1 MSRTPET
8 AASPAVETTAA
19 PAAFAAPLAKI
30 LVVDDDERTALAVS
44 TVLEELNQT
53 LVVAGSGEEALRHLL
68 HDDFAV
74 ILLDLHM
81 PGMDGYETAE
91 MIRARKKTRN
101 IPIIFLTAVFRDDS
115 HLLQAY
121 SAGAVDL
128 VFKPVDPFILKSKVS
143 VFVDLYLK
151 QAEIKREAEL
161 RHRLQEENFRVI
173 SEKHS
178 AEATLNRVRERQAA
192 ILETLPLC
200 FHSRSTEPP
209 YAAQFVSGNV
219 EKITG
224 FAAER
229 FLEDPSFGI
238 GLVHQDDVARV
249 HIALERAA
257 STGSYSCEFRCKCAG
272 GSYRVLLDQGV
283 LAPAEDGRSREF
295 FGAMLDIT
303 ERRELEEQLAQA
315 QKMETVGQLTGGI
328 AHDFNNLLTIIF
340 GNLEFLR
347 RDVKAN
353 TKAERQLSAMRYA
366 AERGRTLTSQLLAFS
381 RRQLLIPKTLDIN
394 GLVES
399 FLPLVRRAVG
409 ESINVNAVLAPEPAI
424 CDVDSAQLESA
435 LLNLAI
441 NARDACANGGTLTI
455 AVSRI
460 RNAAALVERQSEAR
474 PGPWIL
480 ITVRDSGDGIPPDL
494 LSRVFEPFFTTKQPG
509 QGSGLGLS
517 QVYGFVRQSDGFITV
532 DSEIGQGTEFAI
544 YLPLSEKSVAPAQS
558 SATSLPVAAAATA
571 KTILLVEDDSAL
583 QALSTEML
591 LDLGY
596 SVVTASD
603 AHGALEILKRDP
615 GVDLVFSD
623 VIMPGGK
630 SGINLAADAVKLR
643 PDLKILLTSG
653 YTGESLDRHNAA
665 DISLPFIAKP
675 FTQTELAKQLQNLL
689 SK

>member
-1 MSRTPET
+1 MSMIPESAT
-8 AASPAVETTAA
+8 AADADTAPT
-19 PAAFAAPLAKI
+19 PAALAAPLAKI
-30 LVVDDDERTALAVS
+30 LIVDDDERTALAVS

-53 LVVAGSGEEALRHLL
+53 LVVASSGEEALRHLL
-68 HDDFAV
+68 QDDFAV

-91 MIRARKKTRN
+91 MIRARKKTRG

-121 SAGAVDL
+121 STGAVDL
-128 VFKPVDPFILKSKVS
+128 VFKPVDPFILKSKVA
-143 VFVDLYLK
+143 VFVELYLK
-151 QAEIKREAEL
+151 QAEIRHEAEL

-178 AEATLNRVRERQAA
+178 AEATLSRIKERQAA

-200 FHSRSTEPP
+200 FHSRSIEPP
-209 YAAQFVSGNV
+209 FAPQFVSSNV

-224 FAAER
+224 FSAER
-229 FLEDPSFGI
+229 FLDDPSFGL
-238 GLVHQDDVARV
+238 GLVHHDDVGRV
-249 HIALERAA
+249 HSVLERAA
-257 STGSYSCEFRCKCAG
+257 LTGSYSCEFRCKCAD

-283 LAPAEDGRSREF
+283 LAPAEDGRGPEF

-303 ERRELEEQLAQA
+303 ERRQLEEQLAQS

-347 RDVKAN
+347 RDAKPN

-366 AERGRTLTSQLLAFS
+366 AERGRNLTSQLLAFS
-381 RRQLLIPKTLDIN
+381 RRQLLMPKTLDIN
-394 GLVES
+394 QLIEN

-424 CDVDSAQLESA
+424 CDVDSAQLEAA

-441 NARDACANGGTLTI
+441 NARDACVDGGTLTI

-460 RNAAALVERQSEAR
+460 QYAAALLERQSDAKA
-474 PGPWIL
+474 GPWIL
-480 ITVRDSGDGIPPDL
+480 ITVRDSGSGISPDIL
-494 LSRVFEPFFTTKQPG
+494 ARVFEPFFTTKQPG

-517 QVYGFVRQSDGFITV
+517 QVYGFVRQSDGYITV
-532 DSEIGQGTEFAI
+532 DSELGQGTEFAI
-544 YLPLSEKSVAPAQS
+544 YLPFSEKALSPVQSNTAPQ
-558 SATSLPVAAAATA
+558 PAAAAPSA

-596 SVVTASD
+596 SVITASD
-603 AHGALEILKRDP
+603 AAGALEILKRDP
-615 GVDLVFSD
+615 AVDLVFSD

-643 PDLKILLTSG
+643 PDLKVLLTSG
-653 YTGESLDRHNAA
+653 YTGESLNRHNAA

-675 FTQTELAKQLQNLL
+675 FTQMELASQLQRLL
-689 SK
+689 AK

>member
-1 MSRTPET
+1 MNMTPESAT
-8 AASPAVETTAA
+8 AADAGTARAPETLA
-19 PAAFAAPLAKI
+19 PPLAKI
-30 LVVDDDERTALAVS
+30 LIVDDDERTALAVS
-44 TVLEELNQT
+44 TVLEELHQT
-53 LVVAGSGEEALRHLL
+53 LVVANSGEEALRHLL
-68 HDDFAV
+68 QDDFAV

-91 MIRARKKTRN
+91 MIRARKKTRG

-143 VFVDLYLK
+143 VFVELYLK
-151 QAEIKREAEL
+151 QAEIRREAEL

-178 AEATLNRVRERQAA
+178 AEATLSRIRERQAA

-200 FHSRSTEPP
+200 FHSRSIEPP
-209 YAAQFVSGNV
+209 FAPQFVSSNV

-224 FAAER
+224 FSAGR
-229 FLEDPSFGI
+229 FLEDPSFGL
-238 GLVHQDDVARV
+238 GLVHYDDVGRV
-249 HIALERAA
+249 HSVLERAA
-257 STGSYSCEFRCKCAG
+257 LTGSYSCEFRCKCAD

-283 LAPAEDGRSREF
+283 LAPAEDGRGREF

-303 ERRELEEQLAQA
+303 ERRQLEEQLAQS

-347 RDVKAN
+347 RDAKPN

-381 RRQLLIPKTLDIN
+381 RRQLLVPKTLDIN
-394 GLVES
+394 GLIEA

-424 CDVDSAQLESA
+424 CDVDSAQLEAA
-435 LLNLAI
+435 LLNLA
-441 NARDACANGGTLTI
+441 LTI

-460 RNAAALVERQSEAR
+460 QHAAALLERQSDAKA
-474 PGPWIL
+474 GPWIL
-480 ITVRDSGDGIPPDL
+480 ITVRDSGSGIPPDIL
-494 LSRVFEPFFTTKQPG
+494 ARVFEPFFTTKQPG

-517 QVYGFVRQSDGFITV
+517 QVYGFVRQSEGYITV
-532 DSEIGQGTEFAI
+532 DSELGQGTEFAI
-544 YLPLSEKSVAPAQS
+544 YLPFSEKTLSPVQS
-558 SATSLPVAAAATA
+558 STAAQPAAAAPSA
-571 KTILLVEDDSAL
+571 RTILLVEDDSAL

-596 SVVTASD
+596 SVITASD
-603 AHGALEILKRDP
+603 ANGALEILKRDP
-615 GVDLVFSD
+615 AVDLVFSD

-643 PDLKILLTSG
+643 PDLKVLLTSG
-653 YTGESLDRHNAA
+653 YTGESLNRHNAA

-675 FTQTELAKQLQNLL
+675 FTQAELARQLKNLL
-689 SK
+689 AT

>member
-1 MSRTPET
+1 MSMTPET
-8 AASPAVETTAA
+8 AASPVAQTTTA
-19 PAAFAAPLAKI
+19 PGAFAAPLAKI

-53 LVVAGSGEEALRHLL
+53 LVVASSGEEALRHLL
-68 HDDFAV
+68 QDDFAV

-91 MIRARKKTRN
+91 MIRARKKTRS

-178 AEATLNRVRERQAA
+178 TEATLNRVRERQAA

-200 FHSRSTEPP
+200 FHSRSIEPP
-209 YAAQFVSGNV
+209 FAAQFVSGNV

-224 FAAER
+224 FSAQR
-229 FLEDPSFGI
+229 FLDDPGFGI
-238 GLVHQDDVARV
+238 SLVHPEDVGRV
-249 HIALERAA
+249 QAVLERASA
-257 STGSYSCEFRCKCAG
+257 TGSYSCEFRCKCADD
-272 GSYRVLLDQGV
+272 SYRVLLDQGV
-283 LAPAEDGRSREF
+283 LAPAEDGRGREL
-295 FGAMLDIT
+295 FGTMLDIT
-303 ERRELEEQLAQA
+303 ERRQLEEQLAQA

-353 TKAERQLSAMRYA
+353 TRTERQLSAMHYA

-381 RRQLLIPKTLDIN
+381 RRQLLVPKTLDIN
-394 GLVES
+394 VLIES

-409 ESINVNAVLAPEPAI
+409 ESIVVNAVLAPEPAV

-441 NARDACANGGTLTI
+441 NARDACAEGGTLTI

-460 RNAAALVERQSEAR
+460 QHAVALQERQSDAR

-480 ITVRDSGDGIPPDL
+480 ITVRDSGEGIPSDI

-517 QVYGFVRQSDGFITV
+517 QVYGFVRQSDGFITI
-532 DSEIGQGTEFAI
+532 DSELHQGTEFAI
-544 YLPLSEKSVAPAQS
+544 YLPASEKNLSHVQS
-558 SATSLPVAAAATA
+558 NGLQPQQPTPSTAA
-571 KTILLVEDDSAL
+571 KRILLVEDDSAL
-583 QALSTEML
+583 QALSTEIL

-603 AHGALEILKRDP
+603 ANGALEILKRDP
-615 GVDLVFSD
+615 AIDLVFSD

-630 SGINLAADAVKLR
+630 SGVTLAADAVELR
-643 PDLKILLTSG
+643 PELKVLLTSG
-653 YTGESLDRHNAA
+653 YAGENLDKHK
-665 DISLPFIAKP
+665 ISEASVPFIAKP
-675 FTQTELAKQLQNLL
+675 FTQAELARQLQKIF
-689 SK
+689 S